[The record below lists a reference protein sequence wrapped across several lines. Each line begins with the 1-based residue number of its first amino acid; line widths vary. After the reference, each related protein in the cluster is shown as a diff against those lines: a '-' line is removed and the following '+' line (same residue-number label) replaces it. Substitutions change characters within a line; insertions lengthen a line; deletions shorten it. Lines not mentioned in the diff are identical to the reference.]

1 MEPASLTCRTR
12 LPILAGAVTVVLVLA
27 APASGKVWFQKMTG
41 RHLRVGQH
49 VSSVILGCP
58 GNPSC
63 REAVEGAR
71 VYLHRIGATRRG
83 RHLSRVSASGRIAFD
98 VPSVRPGRYRLLAR
112 VHTDRGWR
120 TLTASEIFRVVAR
133 R

>member
-1 MEPASLTCRTR
+1 MGRESLSRRVR
-12 LPILAGAVTVVLVLA
+12 LPILAGAVTVVLLLA

-49 VSSVILGCP
+49 VTSVILGCP

-71 VYLHRIGATRRG
+71 VYLHRIRATPLG
-83 RHLSRVSASGRIAFD
+83 RPLGRVSANGRIAFD

-112 VHTDRGWR
+112 VRTDRGWR
-120 TLTASEIFRVVAR
+120 TLHASDAFSVAAR